1 MPKLLK
7 SSLAHKIYI
16 DREGCRLGPFTLEEV
31 NKALADGELSLSDQ
45 AWTEGMTQWVRLKE
59 FPNVRHPFI
68 PKLKRWF
75 LLLLVAA
82 GWTAGNFLIAP
93 KIAALIVSMFTDNPN
108 EIAGAEANGGRFVF
122 IFLEM
127 PLGFYFF
134 KVYHMYKTDSQ
145 IREAEKE
152 REKRRW
158 SYRPPPA
165 EAKERNKWAIFSL
178 ILVIIITAIV
188 LIVKGPNR

>member
-68 PKLKRWF
+68 PKLKRLL
-75 LLLLVAA
+75 LLLLVVV
-82 GWTAGNFLIAP
+82 GWTAGNFVIAP
-93 KIAALIVSMFTDNPN
+93 KIAYLIATIFTDFSPKD
-108 EIAGAEANGGRFVF
+108 IAKFSNVVGGRFVF
-122 IFLEM
+122 LILEI
-127 PLGFYFF
+127 PIAYWGFR
-134 KVYHMYKTDSQ
+134 VLHMYKTDSQ
-145 IREAEKE
+145 KRELE
-152 REKRRW
+152 EKRQV
-158 SYRPPPA
+158 
-165 EAKERNKWAIFSL
+165 EHERRYYTSFRELSRKKQIGYSIAFL
-178 ILVIIITAIV
+178 LVLVGVIKIPT
-188 LIVKGPNR
+188 